1 VIDERAR
8 HELYRAVEELLGT
21 ERADTLMSLL
31 PPIGWADVA
40 TKEDLHQLEA
50 RLETRMGAR
59 FDRVDAR
66 FGMVDGR
73 FDSLESRW
81 DLRFNDLESRWDLRF
96 NDLEARFGGI
106 DGRISQLEA
115 GLDARFAHAEARTDA
130 KFTVVDA
137 RFENIDGRFTRVDAR
152 FTQLES
158 QLDRSLREQTRTL
171 MLGLVGAMFTM
182 TSLCLGAVAL
192 AS

>member
-59 FDRVDAR
+59 FDRV
-66 FGMVDGR
+66 
-73 FDSLESRW
+73 ESRW

-96 NDLEARFGGI
+96 NDLEARLV
-106 DGRISQLEA
+106 QLDA
-115 GLDARFAHAEARTDA
+115 SLDARFAHAEARADA
-130 KFTVVDA
+130 KFAVVDA
-137 RFENIDGRFTRVDAR
+137 RFENVEGRFTRVDVR
-152 FTQLES
+152 FSQLEG

-171 MLGLVGAMFTM
+171 MLGVVGAMFTM

>member
-59 FDRVDAR
+59 FDRV
-66 FGMVDGR
+66 
-73 FDSLESRW
+73 ESRW

-96 NDLEARFGGI
+96 NDLEARLL
-106 DGRISQLEA
+106 QLDA
-115 GLDARFAHAEARTDA
+115 SLDARFAHAEARADA
-130 KFTVVDA
+130 KFAVVDA
-137 RFENIDGRFTRVDAR
+137 RFENVEGRFTRVDVR
-152 FTQLES
+152 FSQFEG

-171 MLGLVGAMFTM
+171 MLGVVGAMFTM